1 MWLSAVSV
9 DQERE
14 KIWQIDVPKLRQ
26 EIQLEKHRK
35 MHQTVRLV
43 AVETVESWE
52 KMEVAGLSE
61 K

>member
-1 MWLSAVSV
+1 MWLSAVTV

-14 KIWQIDVPKLRQ
+14 KRWQIDVPELRQ
-26 EIQLEKHRK
+26 EIPLKKHRR
-35 MHQTVRLV
+35 MCQAVRLV